1 MSQIKT
7 VTTSAGE
14 NKISFDAFYA
24 YVWIKNTGDA
34 DVYVADYSGASAGD
48 EDTAVLPAGEA
59 TRLTVKTQDVYVY
72 GATTIEAHA
81 QNFSDVPFGWSEG
94 TGGGG
99 SDITVE
105 SLSVTENGVYTAPSG
120 KAYSPVT
127 VSVQSSALDTIDAVD
142 YVTTSDNGAVGFDI
156 NVDTDDVIEMDIAPI
171 NFSRSENAIAGKSGE
186 SEIYIT
192 GSEPYTPS
200 EWQYLQFTQDMDTS
214 AITANERR
222 VFKFYA
228 TDDININLGFYSGS
242 LYAYMKIY
250 GITIKRNGTAIYN
263 FVPAKFSSTNKG
275 ILYDTLSHTVYGS
288 TTGTDYTAGA

>member
-24 YVWIKNTGDA
+24 YVWIKNTGDT
-34 DVYVADYSGASAGD
+34 DVYVADHTGASAGD

-59 TRLTVKTQDVYVY
+59 TRLTVKTQDVFVY

-94 TGGGG
+94 AGGG

-120 KAYSPVT
+120 KAYTPVT

-142 YVTTSDNGAVGFDI
+142 YVTTSDTDAVAFMLPIQENDEIHMDVALLRLNSEQSVCGKVNGPELYVNNSGQLLLYGSG
-156 NVDTDDVIEMDIAPI
+156 IEWA
-171 NFSRSENAIAGKSGE
+171 
-186 SEIYIT
+186 
-192 GSEPYTPS
+192 
-200 EWQYLQFTQDMDTS
+200 QDMDTS
-214 AITANERR
+214 DISIGERR
-222 VFKFYA
+222 MFKFIIKETSDYYVVMA
-228 TDDININLGFYSGS
+228 YGEYRYPAYGK
-242 LYAYMKIY
+242 LYGMKVI
-250 GITIKRNGTAIYN
+250 RNGVTVMEL
-263 FVPAKFSSTNKG
+263 VPAKLHNSNVGIMYDVTNSE
-275 ILYDTLSHTVYGS
+275 LYRS
-288 TTGTDYTAGA
+288 TTGTDFTAGA

>member
-24 YVWIKNTGDA
+24 YIWLKNTGDA
-34 DVYVADYSGASAGD
+34 DVYIADYSGASAGD
-48 EDTAVLPAGEA
+48 VDTAELPAGEA

-81 QNFSDVPFGWSEG
+81 QNFADTPFGWSEG
-94 TGGGG
+94 AGGGG

-105 SLSVTENGVYTAPSG
+105 PLSVTANDTYTAPSG
-120 KAYSPVT
+120 KAYTPVT
-127 VSVQSSALDTIDAVD
+127 VNVQSSALDTIDAVD

-171 NFSRSENAIAGKSGE
+171 NFSRSENAIAGKTSE

-192 GSEPYTPS
+192 GSEPHTPS
-200 EWQYLQFTQDMDTS
+200 EWNSLKFTQDMDTS
-214 AITANERR
+214 AISANERR

-228 TDDININLGFYSGS
+228 TRGININLGFYSGT
-242 LYAYMKIY
+242 LYCYMKIY
-250 GITIKRNGTAIYN
+250 GIT
-263 FVPAKFSSTNKG
+263 
-275 ILYDTLSHTVYGS
+275 
-288 TTGTDYTAGA
+288 